1 MVSIDETPLAPD
13 DVKVKQRSGLYP
25 VNVPYIADFQ
35 QFALLRKDRSFLG
48 VCDFKGF

>member
-25 VNVPYIADFQ
+25 VKVPY
-35 QFALLRKDRSFLG
+35 S
-48 VCDFKGF
+48 